1 MKKSKYFFFYQEHNQ
16 KIAEK
21 TRLEL
26 TAISLSVIL
35 QTVQLLQLQSV
46 YLDEIE
52 SQYISNQWK
61 VSSIFC

>member
-1 MKKSKYFFFYQEHNQ
+1 MKKSKYFFYQEHNQ

-21 TRLEL
+21 KRLEF

-46 YLDEIE
+46 YLDELE
-52 SQYISNQWK
+52 SQYISNQ
-61 VSSIFC
+61 